1 VLRCRSLR
9 IGIFAPHSLIAAD
22 QTALQI
28 KVINTKTAEPRA
40 FPFRPQAN
48 GTYYMIVTWK
58 RGFARPPQPR
68 SRKFFVDCQDRIL
81 LGPGSELEEAMY
93 ANYFRWPETGDE
105 YLPTGASPARDDGK
119 SMGWNC
125 PIRFLK
131 RSIRKNADKIFAQS
145 KGSH

>member
-1 VLRCRSLR
+1 
-9 IGIFAPHSLIAAD
+9 LIAAD
-22 QTALQI
+22 QTTLQI

-58 RGFARPPQPR
+58 RGFAGPPQPR

-93 ANYFRWPETGDE
+93 ANHFRWPETDDE
-105 YLPTGASPARDDGK
+105 YLSTGTSQARDDGK
-119 SMGWNC
+119 IYGMELPDTVLEKVYHKKCGQDFC
-125 PIRFLK
+125 
-131 RSIRKNADKIFAQS
+131 AV
-145 KGSH
+145 